1 MCKEMSLT
9 NTWVVSS
16 IFHKHCQ
23 QKLMVVDVVYKYK
36 TIYLTYFQPIFH
48 FSSPW
53 KDQKTFDFMIFSGGN
68 RSETVENGLMLE
80 LKVNFE
86 NFEVRYEIS
95 MVTKNTLVENYYFRK
110 QVPWH
115 VNICKIFREIFD
127 SSCLMNRLVLQIRTR
142 RLKICKFN

>member
-1 MCKEMSLT
+1 
-9 NTWVVSS
+9 
-16 IFHKHCQ
+16 
-23 QKLMVVDVVYKYK
+23 MVVDVVYKYK
-36 TIYLTYFQPIFH
+36 TIYLIYFQPIFH

-110 QVPWH
+110 QVP
-115 VNICKIFREIFD
+115 
-127 SSCLMNRLVLQIRTR
+127 
-142 RLKICKFN
+142 